1 MEGIPVSEH
10 RERVRKVQELA
21 RRKKYDAILAYSGS
35 RYSMGQGVENG
46 QNLRY
51 LVGFN
56 FPPHLIQEEDVVVP
70 YMLGDSIVA
79 IPQDGEPSLL
89 LSRQDPKTERAKKQV
104 WLKDVRAVDDE
115 FADQF
120 GGSIH
125 RGLAELSRKVLDGKR
140 KSRIGIGGTRFP
152 LRLQLELSKVFR
164 RTKLVECTNELDQ
177 LRVVK
182 SPNELRIMRKA
193 AEIADEGVR
202 ALIETSR
209 PGVAEYEVHMAVEKA
224 MFDAGGDNPWSV
236 IQSGPRAAISYMS
249 PDYTQRRLREG
260 EMIYADIGSE
270 LMGYHSD
277 LQPAYIIGRGNL
289 NQMRLIENSLNMLK
303 AMFEATRPDVTD
315 TDVVKAAYRAASDSP
330 YREYVRT
337 WTLGHGYGVGVDPPD
352 MTGAMLTLPKSKQM
366 KLQENMVLC
375 YEPGIFVPG
384 VGGAAVED
392 EVIVTSDGCEVISKC
407 AERAQELLE
416 QQRSQ

>member
-1 MEGIPVSEH
+1 MESIPASEYQ
-10 RERVRKVQELA
+10 ERVNKCQELA
-21 RRKKYDAILAYSGS
+21 RRKKYDAILAYSGG

-46 QNLRY
+46 HNTRY

-56 FPPHLIQEEDVVVP
+56 FAPHLIQEEDVVVP
-70 YMLGDSIVA
+70 YMLGDNIVV
-79 IPQDGEPSLL
+79 IPQEGEPSLL
-89 LSRQDPKTERAKKQV
+89 MSREDPKTERARKQV

-120 GGSIH
+120 SGSIH
-125 RGLAELSRKVLDGKR
+125 RGLAELSREVLDGKR

-164 RTKLVECTNELDQ
+164 RTKFVECTNELDL

-202 ALIETSR
+202 ALIETSK

-236 IQSGPRAAISYMS
+236 IQSGPRASISYMS

-260 EMIYADIGSE
+260 DMVYADIGTE

-277 LQPAYIIGRGNL
+277 IQPAYIVGQGSL
-289 NQMRLIENSLNMLK
+289 NQIRLIESNLNMLR
-303 AMFEATRPDVTD
+303 AMFEATRQGVTD
-315 TDVVKAAYRAASDSP
+315 TDVVKAAYGAVSDSP
-330 YREYVRT
+330 YRDYVRT

-352 MTGAMLTLPKSKQM
+352 MTGSTLSLPKNKQM
-366 KLQENMVLC
+366 KLEQNMVLC
-375 YEPGIFVPG
+375 LEPGIFVPG
-384 VGGAAVED
+384 VGGAAIED
-392 EVIVTSDGCEVISKC
+392 MVIVTADGCEILTKC
-407 AERAQELLE
+407 ADRAEGLLKK
-416 QQRSQ
+416 QRSA